1 MYGDTTYRSAGAET
15 SCCPIAID
23 ILLRWS
29 KDVRFLPYQKGWF
42 LCRKLKVCATTEPP
56 VAARIAS
63 ESRESEFPPTAR
75 AHPE

>member
-29 KDVRFLPYQKGWF
+29 KDVRFRCSVSSLIRRVGF
-42 LCRKLKVCATTEPP
+42 CATTEPP